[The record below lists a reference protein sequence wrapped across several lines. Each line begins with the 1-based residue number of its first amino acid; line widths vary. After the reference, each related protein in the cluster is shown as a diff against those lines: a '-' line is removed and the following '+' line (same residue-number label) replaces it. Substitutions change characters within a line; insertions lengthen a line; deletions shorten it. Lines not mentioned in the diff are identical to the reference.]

1 MTELRLGLNLLFWV
15 RGAGGSG
22 TYAREL
28 LPRLLKAEPRLR
40 VTAFVGRGLPE
51 DASQAPWADE
61 IDWIRFPLEYGR
73 PGPVSPLASMSA
85 QWLAVPLLGARRRLH
100 LLHGLAMVAPPI
112 HPRVATVVT
121 VLDLIWMRQEHREE
135 ARRFAL
141 GMAVAAPASARRAD
155 RVIAIS
161 EATKR
166 SVVDRLGVPAERVDV
181 TPLGVGPEP
190 AAAATPEPVLRAR
203 LGIAAGP
210 VVLCV
215 AQKREHKNLDALIR
229 VLPRLPED
237 VQLVLVGQHTP
248 LEDELRMLA
257 EREGVGDRV
266 RFPGWLD
273 EAALEGLYALA
284 SCFVLPS
291 WEEGFGLPVLEAM
304 RRGVPVACSNAASL
318 PEVVG
323 DAALLFD
330 PASLEQLT
338 SAVRRLLEDR
348 ELAAEL
354 VRRGHERCREF
365 TWERTAQA
373 TLHTYRR
380 ALEQRRR

>member
-1 MTELRLGLNLLFWV
+1 MSHLRLGLNLLFWV

-28 LPRLLKAEPRLR
+28 IPRLLEAEPDLR
-40 VTAFVGRGLPE
+40 ITAFVGRGLPSE
-51 DASQAPWADE
+51 ASSAPWADE
-61 IDWIRFPLEYGR
+61 VDWIRFPLEYGR
-73 PGPVSPLASMSA
+73 PGPLSPLASMTA
-85 QWLAVPLLGARRRLH
+85 QWLAMPLLAARRRLH
-100 LLHGLAMVAPPI
+100 LLHGLAMVAPPA

-121 VLDLIWMRQEHREE
+121 VLDLIWARREHREQT
-135 ARRFAL
+135 RRFAL
-141 GMAVAAPASARRAD
+141 GMAVAAPASARGAD

-190 AAAATPEPVLRAR
+190 AGVATSEAALRER
-203 LGIAAGP
+203 LAIGDGP

-229 VLPRLPED
+229 VLPRLPDD

-248 LEDELRMLA
+248 LEDELRALA
-257 EREGVGDRV
+257 DREGVGKRV
-266 RFPGWLD
+266 RFTGWLED
-273 EAALEGLYALA
+273 ADLEGLYALA
-284 SCFVLPS
+284 SCFALPS
-291 WEEGFGLPVLEAM
+291 WEEGFGLPILEAM

-318 PEVVG
+318 PEVAG
-323 DAALLFD
+323 DAAMLFHPGALD
-330 PASLEQLT
+330 ELAEAL
-338 SAVRRLLEDR
+338 RRLLEDR

-354 VRRGHERCREF
+354 VRRGHARCREF

-373 TLHTYRR
+373 TLRSYRR
-380 ALEQRRR
+380 ALEQRRG